1 MPTYKIAIV
10 GAGPA
15 GYFTAQA
22 LQKAQTEEL
31 VFAID
36 MIERLPTPWGLVRS
50 GVAPDHPKIKTVSKV
65 FEKIA
70 KEPNFRLFAN
80 VELGKDISL
89 KDLRDQYDAVVLA
102 TGASRG
108 RKLGIPGED
117 LTNSLSAADFV
128 PWYNSH
134 PDYVNTEVDL
144 SSDTAVV
151 IGAGNVAMD
160 VARIL
165 AIDPTELDPTDV
177 ADHAL
182 VKLKQ
187 SNIRTVIICGR
198 RGPEH
203 AAFTAPELRDLPK
216 LENTDVYIDSKQ
228 IQDAESR
235 IAALSEIEKDLKNN
249 LEAMRLIAD
258 HSKKGVERKLEIKFL
273 AAPIEFKG
281 NNKIEE
287 VVFAQNKVEK
297 LIQKSEDQCDL
308 VSLLFKSTLK
318 FDQGK
323 IEKIIRKS
331 ISDIGV
337 EQTWVEVISPLL
349 ILVGDEWV
357 RTGTGIEIEHFLS
370 EVLRKILSENLGTI
384 SRPKNSRPVLL
395 ACVENEMH
403 SLALLV
409 LAAVLAEARIECI
422 FLGAR
427 TPQSAL
433 NQVIIK
439 SAPPAIFLWAQLSE
453 NADHKYV
460 KSMPSIRP
468 APRVLLGGPGWK
480 TSKVAASNKLVMT
493 EGLRDAREQIIEA
506 LAV

>member
-22 LQKAQTEEL
+22 FQKAQNEETS
-31 VFAID
+31 FSID

-80 VELGKDISL
+80 VEVGKDVSL

-102 TGASRG
+102 TGASKG

-165 AIDPTELDPTDV
+165 AIDPTELDPTDI

-182 VKLKQ
+182 NKLKQ

-216 LENTDVYIDSKQ
+216 LENTDVYIDSQQ

-235 IAALSEIEKDLKNN
+235 ISKLSEIEKDLKNN
-249 LEAMRLIAD
+249 LEAMKLIAD

-287 VVFAQNKVEK
+287 VVFSQNKFENGKVVASGVKFSIKCGLVISAIGYDSVEYPGITIENGRINNIAGHVENNIYTTGWAK
-297 LIQKSEDQCDL
+297 RGPTGVIGTNKSDSTDVVELIIENLKEPKPSEGIT
-308 VSLLFKSTLK
+308 SLLKSGHEVI
-318 FDQGK
+318 DQLAW
-323 IEKIIRKS
+323 EKINAS
-331 ISDIGV
+331 
-337 EQTWVEVISPLL
+337 EVIS
-349 ILVGDEWV
+349 G
-357 RTGTGIEIEHFLS
+357 EIAG
-370 EVLRKILSENLGTI
+370 K
-384 SRPKNSRPVLL
+384 
-395 ACVENEMH
+395 
-403 SLALLV
+403 
-409 LAAVLAEARIECI
+409 
-422 FLGAR
+422 
-427 TPQSAL
+427 
-433 NQVIIK
+433 
-439 SAPPAIFLWAQLSE
+439 
-453 NADHKYV
+453 
-460 KSMPSIRP
+460 
-468 APRVLLGGPGWK
+468 PRVKEVDWKRLISLGR
-480 TSKVAASNKLVMT
+480 S
-493 EGLRDAREQIIEA
+493 
-506 LAV
+506 